1 MTPGPTIQDMI
12 ATIQADAPSADP
24 LDRLAAAAQA
34 AAALETVADGALTH
48 FVDECRRAGRSWSE
62 ISNALGVTK
71 QAAHKRFT
79 PTVPPFE
86 RFTPRATAVLED
98 AVDQARRVG
107 HNFVGTE
114 HVLLALVAQ
123 ADSVAVRILTDVG
136 VTNAGIEEQIT
147 AALPGGTAASGT
159 PPFTPRA
166 NACINQ
172 AVREADQLGHGYIGT
187 EHLLLALFV
196 DGEALAAKI
205 LTHFGATYDDVR
217 ARVIRMLTGI
227 TPIS

>member
-1 MTPGPTIQDMI
+1 MTPGPSVEDMI
-12 ATIQADAPSADP
+12 ATIRADAGSVDP
-24 LDRLAAAAQA
+24 LEQLAAAAEA
-34 AAALETVADGALTH
+34 AAALESVADGALTH
-48 FVDECRRAGRSWSE
+48 FVDECRRAGRPWSE

-86 RFTPRATAVLED
+86 RFTMRATAVLED
-98 AVDQARRVG
+98 AVAQARRIG

-114 HVLLALVAQ
+114 HILLALA
-123 ADSVAVRILTDVG
+123 ASDDSVAVRVLADAG
-136 VTNAGIEEQIT
+136 VTSAAIEEQIR
-147 AALPGGTAASGT
+147 AAMPGGGTVSGT

-187 EHLLLALFV
+187 EHLLLALFA
-196 DGEALAAKI
+196 DRESLAGKI
-205 LTHFGATYDDVR
+205 LLQLGATYDDVR
-217 ARVIRMLTGI
+217 TRVIQMLTGI
-227 TPIS
+227 TPLS

>member
-1 MTPGPTIQDMI
+1 MTPGPSVEDMI
-12 ATIQADAPSADP
+12 ATIRADAPSADP
-24 LDRLAAAAQA
+24 LAQLTTAAEA
-34 AAALETVADGALTH
+34 AAALESVADSALTH

-62 ISNALGVTK
+62 ISGALGVTK

-98 AVDQARRVG
+98 AVSQARRIG

-114 HVLLALVAQ
+114 HILLALVAQ
-123 ADSVAVRILTDVG
+123 DDSVAVRVLDQVG
-136 VTNAGIEEQIT
+136 VTSAAIEAQIASAFPAGGAT
-147 AALPGGTAASGT
+147 SAT

-166 NACINQ
+166 NASING
-172 AVREADQLGHGYIGT
+172 AVREADQLGHGYVGT
-187 EHLLLALFV
+187 EHLLLALFT

-205 LTHFGATYDDVR
+205 LTQLGASYDGVR
-217 ARVIRMLTGI
+217 TRVIQMLTGI
-227 TPIS
+227 TPLS